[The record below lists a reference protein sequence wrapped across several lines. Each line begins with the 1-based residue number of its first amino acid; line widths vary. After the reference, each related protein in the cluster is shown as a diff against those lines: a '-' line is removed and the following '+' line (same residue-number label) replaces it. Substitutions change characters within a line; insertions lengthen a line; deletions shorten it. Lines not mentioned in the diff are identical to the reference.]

1 MKINGKRFLLT
12 GASGGIG
19 QALAK
24 QLSAAGAE
32 LILVGRNISILS
44 ELADSLSMAECIRAD
59 LSCEKDIEYLSERLK
74 DAPLDGLIHAAG
86 LNKFAT
92 LENISASNMQA
103 ILHTNLL
110 VPMLLSQLF
119 LPQLLTRPEAIVL
132 NVGSTFG
139 SIGYAGYSTY
149 CASKFGLRGF
159 SEALRREL
167 ADSSVKV
174 LYVAPRAT
182 KTAMNSDAVQNMNR
196 QLAVMEDSPE
206 LVARCI
212 MQAIESERPLT
223 YLGWPEKF
231 FARINGVLPSLVDK
245 SLKKQLPTIK
255 AFAAQKTLI

>member
-19 QALAK
+19 QELAK

-32 LILVGRNISILS
+32 LILVGRNITTLS
-44 ELADSLSMAECIRAD
+44 KLADSLSMAECIRAD
-59 LSCEKDIEYLSERLK
+59 LSCDKDVEYLRESLR
-74 DAPLDGLIHAAG
+74 DVPLDGLIHAAG
-86 LNKFAT
+86 LNQFAT
-92 LENISASNMQA
+92 LENISPSNVQA

-119 LPQLLTRPEAIVL
+119 LPHLLTRPEAILL

-139 SIGYAGYSTY
+139 SIGYAGYSAY

-182 KTAMNSDAVQNMNR
+182 KTSMNSDTVQSLNR

-206 LVARCI
+206 LVARSI
-212 MQAIESERPLT
+212 LQAIVSERPLT

-231 FARINGVLPSLVDK
+231 FARINGLLPALVDK

-255 AFAAQKTLI
+255 AFAAQQPLI